1 MISPQLDRMDGLTT
15 IVGHDKY
22 GFNVSGVFMR
32 GSVLVFPRY
41 TLLWNVAKAVD
52 VSPRS
57 MAPFHMMNPKP
68 ELVIVGTGLGAYSN
82 INPACYAYLSR
93 KGISLEVMNIVS
105 GAGPPL
111 FFYCIYWA
119 VFFFFFA
126 GGLFDHLSLSFHISS
141 PTSPTPTDKRD
152 IHI

>member
-105 GAGPPL
+105 STGPPL
-111 FFYCIYWA
+111 FFFCNLLGG
-119 VFFFFFA
+119 VFSLL
-126 GGLFDHLSLSFHISS
+126 GPFDHLSIFF
-141 PTSPTPTDKRD
+141 TPRPPLFPRPDKRD

>member
-1 MISPQLDRMDGLTT
+1 MDGLTT

-22 GFNVSGVFMR
+22 GFNISGVFMR

-41 TLLWNVAKAVD
+41 TLLWNVEKAVD

-105 GAGPPL
+105 GENTFLSLSGMPPL
-111 FFYCIYWA
+111 FFSS
-119 VFFFFFA
+119 
-126 GGLFDHLSLSFHISS
+126 LTHLTHS
-141 PTSPTPTDKRD
+141 PLKHPGHPCAHNGFPD
-152 IHI
+152 